1 MQLYNFGLLF
11 LGLVFN
17 IVIILFV
24 VISILL
30 IYSLLMITT
39 ETKTFDIGVMRLI
52 GLSSGDFIA
61 MVFIQAVMFVIPSI
75 VTAWVSSL
83 PTLWWIFNRVF
94 NTDLVSGSVSIV
106 PGAIASVE
114 AIGIGLLI
122 PTLSA
127 IVPI

>member
-1 MQLYNFGLLF
+1 MYNFGLLF

-75 VTAWVSSL
+75 LTAWISSL
-83 PTLWWIFNRVF
+83 PTLWLIFNRVF

-106 PGAIASVE
+106 PGALASVE